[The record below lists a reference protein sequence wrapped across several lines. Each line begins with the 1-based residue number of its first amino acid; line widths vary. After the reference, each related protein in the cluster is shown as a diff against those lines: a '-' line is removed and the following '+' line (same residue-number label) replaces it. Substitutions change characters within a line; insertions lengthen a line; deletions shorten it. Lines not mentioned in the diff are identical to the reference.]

1 MVTRA
6 APACRLGMEGAGAM
20 TRGAARSAD
29 RAGAPPATVCESEP
43 NRLRCGAPE
52 DGKEN
57 EKDFFLRDTTALLLD
72 CYIACDVSLLT
83 LRLALLSRQPVG

>member
-1 MVTRA
+1 
-6 APACRLGMEGAGAM
+6 MEGAGAM

-52 DGKEN
+52 DGKEK
-57 EKDFFLRDTTALLLD
+57 EKRFFLEGHHRVALGLLHRLRCELADLTSCFALTAASGLG
-72 CYIACDVSLLT
+72 SST
-83 LRLALLSRQPVG
+83 R